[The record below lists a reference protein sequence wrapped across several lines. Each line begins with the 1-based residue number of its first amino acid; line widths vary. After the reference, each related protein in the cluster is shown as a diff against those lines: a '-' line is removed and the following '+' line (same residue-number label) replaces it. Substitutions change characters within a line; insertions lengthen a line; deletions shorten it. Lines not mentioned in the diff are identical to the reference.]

1 MREEADY
8 MLNPERRMS
17 ATCAQ
22 VAENL
27 TKSNLSSK
35 GHFDIKAKKRKFDDG
50 TRVLVL
56 LPDKKN

>member
-1 MREEADY
+1 
-8 MLNPERRMS
+8 MLDLERRMS

-27 TKSNLSSK
+27 TKSNISSK

-56 LPDKKN
+56 LLDKKN